1 LREFNSLNHLDQ
13 LDTIRRLDR
22 EIHDRRTTN
31 ERHAAIAAFLLK
43 FEIVEPVGV
52 SPGAKKHAMASNN
65 SRPVT
70 SYATSQPQK
79 NSLKP
84 YDDFTVSKSITKCL
98 KNKQKISKFSRKFLK
113 SLKKI
118 SPKLK
123 KSNIQIHT
131 QNQNRSIRKEVIND
145 FPNHQRKVSKFKT
158 RELPSGSVYF
168 LTILE
173 NKIFLRKCNEAD
185 FSLVFH
191 PHRVCTSTPLDKQ
204 PPSYEEKENV
214 FKHKNRNVIG
224 KIKIKHELRG
234 QPQPQPD
241 LRKL

>member
-1 LREFNSLNHLDQ
+1 
-13 LDTIRRLDR
+13 
-22 EIHDRRTTN
+22 
-31 ERHAAIAAFLLK
+31 
-43 FEIVEPVGV
+43 
-52 SPGAKKHAMASNN
+52 
-65 SRPVT
+65 VT
-70 SYATSQPQK
+70 SSATSQPQK

-84 YDDFTVSKSITKCL
+84 YDDFTVSKSVTKCL

-123 KSNIQIHT
+123 KSNFQIRT
-131 QNQNRSIRKEVIND
+131 QNQNRSIRKEVSND

-173 NKIFLRKCNEAD
+173 NKFFLRKINEAD

-191 PHRVCTSTPLDKQ
+191 PLKVCTSTPLDKQ

-214 FKHKNRNVIG
+214 FKHKIRNVIG
-224 KIKIKHELRG
+224 KLKIITNSEASHSLSLTSENCNYVVESKVQTPAQVPPKIGSEI
-234 QPQPQPD
+234 
-241 LRKL
+241 